1 MNRSLEHRNAR
12 WCVSLLLWIIRRLVL
27 YASLGDLLTRWP
39 AIHGVPLLDGAG
51 RGCRALGELACTKEQ
66 LLHLM
71 LLLTDR
77 DEVAP

>member
-1 MNRSLEHRNAR
+1 MNRPLEHRNAR
-12 WCVSLLLWIIRRLVL
+12 WCVSLLLWIICRLLLCVPFR
-27 YASLGDLLTRWP
+27 DLLTHRP
-39 AIHGVPLLDGAG
+39 SIHGVPLLDGAG